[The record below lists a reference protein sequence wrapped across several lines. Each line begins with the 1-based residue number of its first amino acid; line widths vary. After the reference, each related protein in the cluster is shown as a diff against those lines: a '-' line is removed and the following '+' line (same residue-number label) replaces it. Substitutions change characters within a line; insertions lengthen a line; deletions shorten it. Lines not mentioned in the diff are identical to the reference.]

1 MANARGKSIDNTH
14 LSIDQAE
21 ARGFIHR
28 DYIAHCMRWS
38 HVVKQMYKRNRY
50 KTARV
55 FDIGCGVDVPLARTL
70 YSQKLIPASYVGVE
84 YNKPEKIDLS
94 AFSATSRFPLNVYG
108 GIDFANDDD
117 VRLNVNNEVGEM
129 IIKGD
134 EHELPNIFTCF
145 EVLEHI
151 EPDHVRR
158 VLNKVAF
165 MMDVVKDENPLFF
178 MSTPNYDPHVGAAA
192 NHVNEMRHQ
201 ALNCLLEDL
210 GFEISEEYGT
220 FASQTDYKEQF
231 FHDFPTDGPAIFSRL
246 GNYYDSNY
254 LATVLAPLYP
264 SRARNCLRV
273 LRYKGDAGRGR
284 GDSSRR
290 YAEPGPRPWTS
301 SDSEAL
307 LYPDET
313 SYDNIEAGDKPDHG
327 S

>member
-70 YSQKLIPASYVGVE
+70 YSQKLIPESYIGIE
-84 YNKPEKIDLS
+84 YNKPEKINLS
-94 AFSATSRFPLNVYG
+94 AFSATSRFPLHVYG
-108 GIDFANDDD
+108 GIDFATDQVDISQEG
-117 VRLNVNNEVGEM
+117 VLLVKGEQ
-129 IIKGD
+129 
-134 EHELPNIFTCF
+134 HTLPNLFTCF

-158 VLNKVAF
+158 VLTKVAS
-165 MMDVVKDENPLFF
+165 MMYMVADEDPLFF

-192 NHVNEMRHQ
+192 NHVNEMKHQ

-231 FHDFPTDGPAIFSRL
+231 LHDFPTDGPAIFSQL
-246 GNYYDSNY
+246 GHYYDSNY

-273 LRYKGDAGRGR
+273 LRYKGDEGRGR
-284 GDSSRR
+284 GNSSRR

-307 LYPDET
+307 LHPDEA
-313 SYDNIEAGDKPDHG
+313 SHDNIEAGNQRGDG
-327 S
+327 A